1 MTSVLGID
9 LGTSNSVVAVCEDGT
24 VTVIADEDGHQIHP
38 SAVAFMPDGSVLVG
52 TRARAG
58 IIQRPNETVVSAKRL
73 IGRRVQSD
81 EVAKTRARMGYEI
94 VDQEQGVAVKIRD
107 QLHSLESISALI
119 LRHLRDQAEQFLGR
133 PAQKA
138 VITVPAYFDD
148 NQRQATRR
156 AGQMVGLEVLR
167 IVNEPTAA
175 AF

>member
-58 IIQRPNETVVSAKRL
+58 IIQRPNETVISAKRL

-81 EVAKTRARMGYEI
+81 EVSKTRARI
-94 VDQEQGVAVKIRD
+94 
-107 QLHSLESISALI
+107 H
-119 LRHLRDQAEQFLGR
+119 
-133 PAQKA
+133 
-138 VITVPAYFDD
+138 
-148 NQRQATRR
+148 
-156 AGQMVGLEVLR
+156 
-167 IVNEPTAA
+167 
-175 AF
+175 